1 MVWSEENVQEVKA
14 CMENVVL
21 IEDFVDSR
29 IYSFT
34 GTMSLSVSVLVYTL
48 SFPVCGWSGVYVTQ
62 YSLMSLF
69 RRRRLSRQVLSVGG
83 WLLTTKS
90 HHSSPTHQQLT
101 LVLPVCLPARQYIS
115 RGEGRASSAV
125 PLLAAPSLSF
135 IRDATIRRTA
145 NNLRF
150 RTVVILQ
157 LLLSGR
163 TTSNWIAEYTYTT
176 ATELCWQPPL

>member
-1 MVWSEENVQEVKA
+1 MQEVKA

-83 WLLTTKS
+83 
-90 HHSSPTHQQLT
+90 
-101 LVLPVCLPARQYIS
+101 
-115 RGEGRASSAV
+115 
-125 PLLAAPSLSF
+125 
-135 IRDATIRRTA
+135 
-145 NNLRF
+145 
-150 RTVVILQ
+150 
-157 LLLSGR
+157 
-163 TTSNWIAEYTYTT
+163 
-176 ATELCWQPPL
+176 